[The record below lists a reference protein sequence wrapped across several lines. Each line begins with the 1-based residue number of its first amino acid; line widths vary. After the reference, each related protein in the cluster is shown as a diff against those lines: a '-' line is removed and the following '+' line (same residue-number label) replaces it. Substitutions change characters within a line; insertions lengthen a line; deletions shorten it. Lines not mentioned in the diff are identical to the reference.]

1 MLFFDIVIDNDFDR
15 NKIEQIYITYKKLLF
30 YIAYSILKD
39 YHEAEDVVHMAIIKI
54 CNHLDKIEEI
64 ECNKTKAFLVII
76 VRNIAINVYKK
87 KRRISDIDMERLT
100 DLEDYNV
107 NPEEYMLKI
116 ENADWIAQKLALINP
131 EYADVLVLR
140 YTYQFSIE
148 EIAYLLNTTEG
159 NVRVKIHRAKKAL
172 HEIMKG
178 EYYEQ
183 TAE

>member
-1 MLFFDIVIDNDFDR
+1 MLLFDIVIDNDFDR

>member
-116 ENADWIAQKLALINP
+116 ENADWIAQNWL
-131 EYADVLVLR
+131 
-140 YTYQFSIE
+140 
-148 EIAYLLNTTEG
+148 
-159 NVRVKIHRAKKAL
+159 
-172 HEIMKG
+172 
-178 EYYEQ
+178 
-183 TAE
+183 